1 MTVDIVVP
9 QEMWGESLEGVVVT
23 WIYQNGA
30 TVAAGRP
37 IAEIMVEKAQL
48 ELVAPASGRL
58 IILAVPETVIGRDQV
73 VGRIETA

>member
-1 MTVDIVVP
+1 M
-9 QEMWGESLEGVVVT
+9 T

-30 TVAAGRP
+30 TVAAGQP

-58 IILAVPETVIGRDQV
+58 TILAVPETVIGRDQV

>member
-30 TVAAGRP
+30 TVVAGRP

-58 IILAVPETVIGRDQV
+58 TILAVPETVIGRDQV

>member
-1 MTVDIVVP
+1 VNVDILVP
-9 QEMWGESLEGVVVT
+9 QDMWGESVEAVVVT

-30 TVAAGRP
+30 TVTEGKP

-48 ELVAPASGRL
+48 EIVAPATGKL
-58 IILAVPETVIGRDQV
+58 TILAVPETVIGRDQV

>member
-1 MTVDIVVP
+1 VSVDIVVP

-30 TVAAGRP
+30 TVAAGQP

-58 IILAVPETVIGRDQV
+58 TILAVPETVIGRDQV

>member
-1 MTVDIVVP
+1 
-9 QEMWGESLEGVVVT
+9 MWGESLEGVVVT

-30 TVAAGRP
+30 TVAAGQP

-58 IILAVPETVIGRDQV
+58 TILAVPETVIGRDQV

>member
-1 MTVDIVVP
+1 
-9 QEMWGESLEGVVVT
+9 MWGDTLEGVVVT

-30 TVAAGRP
+30 NVVEGRP
-37 IAEIMVEKAQL
+37 IAEIMVEKAQV

-58 IILAVPETVIGRDQV
+58 IIIAAPETVIGRDQV

>member
-1 MTVDIVVP
+1 
-9 QEMWGESLEGVVVT
+9 MWGETLEGVVVT

-30 TVAAGRP
+30 NVVEGRP
-37 IAEIMVEKAQL
+37 IAEIMVEKAQV

-58 IILAVPETVIGRDQV
+58 TILAAPETVIGRDQV